1 MSSEN
6 STDIELD
13 DEYVL
18 GVIDYCT
25 RPSLEPYQ
33 MPGGYGLDTI
43 LHISLRQ
50 SEILVGVVSQFLD
63 SKKIRYRYDRRDSK
77 GIPSKIIINSNEDIQ
92 KLYNIGSGTFIQIA
106 ERMEYLNAVIRGYEG
121 KTISGNEELFCQ
133 LYKPWADM
141 HPHWNNK
148 KYTIDFFTDEFGIES
163 IEDTF
168 DATDPKYPNSISTE
182 YVSGA
187 FDGSGMI
194 ALLISEEPVNNT
206 GHGMSITA
214 RITISHP
221 DIRVKPHLIQ
231 YFQSHGFDP
240 GISNREDRLEIR
252 FESVDNVERFVKKV
266 GENTT
271 YLYSLCELFYSQ
283 LIPAFK
289 DQYHTTKE
297 GFMDIIRAYEEVAP
311 ERPRAKYTA
320 EYFEEKWDIEQ

>member
-33 MPGGYGLDTI
+33 VAAGYGLDTI

-63 SKKIRYRYDRRDSK
+63 NKGIDYRYSRRDSE
-77 GIPSKIIINSNEDIQ
+77 GVPGEIIINNNKGIREIHN
-92 KLYNIGSGTFIQIA
+92 LGSGTFIQIA
-106 ERMEYLNAVIRGYEG
+106 ERMEYLNAVIREYEG
-121 KTISGNEELFCQ
+121 TTISGNEELFCE
-133 LYKPWADM
+133 LYKPWDNM
-141 HPHWNNK
+141 HPHWKNK
-148 KYTIDFFTDEFGIES
+148 KHTIDFFADEFGIES

-168 DATDPKYPNSISTE
+168 DPPDPEYPDSISTE
-182 YVSGA
+182 YISGA

-194 ALLISEEPVNNT
+194 ALLISEQPANNT
-206 GHGMSITA
+206 GYGMSIMA
-214 RITISHP
+214 RITIIHP
-221 DIRVKPHLIQ
+221 DIRVKPHFIQ
-231 YFQSHGFDP
+231 YFQNHGLDP
-240 GISNREDRLEIR
+240 GISNRDDRIEMR
-252 FESVDNVERFVKKV
+252 FNSVDGVESFIKKV

-297 GFMDIIRAYEEVAP
+297 GFIDMVRAYEEVAP
-311 ERPRAKYTA
+311 ERPRAKYTT
-320 EYFEEKWDIEQ
+320 EYFKEEWDLEG